1 MIVNIEKNF
10 LKGEINAILSKS
22 YLHRIM
28 ICDYLAGNPV
38 KIGNNS
44 QDVFATKSCL
54 DNLKTGNLDCGES
67 GSTLRFMLPLCS
79 AIGGEYSFTC
89 HGRLAYRPN
98 DELFNVLRENGMFVE
113 QTDKIHLK
121 GKLKSGEYKIRG
133 DISSQYISGLLMALP
148 ILEGD
153 SLITLTSPL
162 VSSPYVDITLEV
174 LKGYGIKIE
183 KILNGFKVYG
193 NQIFRGELLAE
204 GDWSNGAFMLVAG
217 AINGEILVKNLNL
230 ESVQADREI
239 YNVLK
244 NANASMNLVDNGL
257 YVEKS
262 NLNAFLLD
270 AEDCPDIVPI
280 ASVLASFCKGETE
293 IKNISRLKIK
303 ESDRV
308 VSTISMLNSFG
319 IKAIEDNNRLIVY
332 GGKAHFGVIETFN
345 DHRIAM
351 SASVMASGINGVS
364 KILGA
369 ECVNKSYPD
378 FYKDLESLGAKI
390 TRE

>member
-28 ICDYLAGNPV
+28 ICDYLAGNSV

-54 DNLKTGNLDCGES
+54 DNIKTGNLDCGES

-98 DELFNVLRENGMFVE
+98 DELFNVLRENGIFIE

-148 ILEGD
+148 ILDGD
-153 SLITLTSPL
+153 SFITLTSPL
-162 VSSPYVDITLEV
+162 VSAPYVDITLEV

-183 KILNGFKVYG
+183 KYSSGFKVFG
-193 NQIFRGELLAE
+193 NQTYKGELFAE

-244 NANASMNLVDNGL
+244 SANATMRETKDGI

-262 NLNAFLLD
+262 NLNGFLLD

-280 ASVLASFCKGETE
+280 ASVLASFCKGVTE

-308 VSTISMLNSFG
+308 LSTISMLSSFG
-319 IKAIEDNNRLIVY
+319 IKAVEDNNRLIVY
-332 GGKAHFGVIETFN
+332 GGNPTAGVVDAFN

-351 SASVMASGINGVS
+351 SASVMASAILGKS

-378 FYKDLESLGAKI
+378 FYEDIKSLGAII
-390 TRE
+390 TKE